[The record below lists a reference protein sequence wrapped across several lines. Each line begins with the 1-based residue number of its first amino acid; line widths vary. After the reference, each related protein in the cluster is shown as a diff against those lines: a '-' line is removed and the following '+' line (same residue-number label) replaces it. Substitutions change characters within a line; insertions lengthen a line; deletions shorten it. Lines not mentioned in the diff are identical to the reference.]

1 MERVGEHPVPAGPL
15 AVRWLAYDLPAFR
28 AGAEGEVEVVLQ
40 NAGTATWRARGDTG
54 VKLSYHWL
62 DDRGNA
68 IVWDGPRV
76 DFGGPVAPGDE
87 VEVALRVRAPQP
99 PGRYRLAFDLVEE
112 LRFWFAEVGSA
123 PLELDAE
130 VLPRIEER
138 RLAVVVRGGADEE
151 TTAALAAQEEPLVEA
166 DAVAT
171 AYLVAGAIPAPD
183 WSRRILD
190 AHAEGYVAVGGSI
203 EAATARCVRG
213 RPAAA
218 AIPPS
223 RTRCCCRRSSPG
235 SSRASTRA
243 CPPTSPTASRRSSTD
258 GSDFD
263 CHAVV
268 DAREDERAERERD
281 DGRDREVDHVAG
293 RRQLAEEDRIAERL
307 DRGRDRIAPVDERRR
322 ASGCRRAPGSRR
334 ASRAPA

>member
-1 MERVGEHPVPAGPL
+1 MEAVGEHHIPAGPL
-15 AVRWLAYDLPAFR
+15 AVRWLGYRLPEFR
-28 AGAEGEVEVVLQ
+28 AGAAATAEVLLR
-40 NAGTATWRARGDTG
+40 NAGTATWRTRRDVG

-87 VEVALRVRAPQP
+87 VEVALTIRAPQP

-112 LRFWFAEVGSA
+112 LRFWFAEVGSS

-138 RLAVVVRGGADEE
+138 RLAVSVRGGDDAE
-151 TTAALAAQEEPLVEA
+151 TAAALAAQEEPLVES

-190 AHAEGYVAVGGSI
+190 AHAEGYAAVGGSI
-203 EAATARCVRG
+203 EARDRSLRPWAPGGG
-213 RPAAA
+213 RNPAFAHPLLLPSLLTGLEPGEQEGLPA
-218 AIPPS
+218 YVPNGEPAI
-223 RTRCCCRRSSPG
+223 
-235 SSRASTRA
+235 
-243 CPPTSPTASRRSSTD
+243 
-258 GSDFD
+258 F
-263 CHAVV
+263 
-268 DAREDERAERERD
+268 
-281 DGRDREVDHVAG
+281 DGR
-293 RRQLAEEDRIAERL
+293 IRL
-307 DRGRDRIAPVDERRR
+307 RLPRGRRR
-322 ASGCRRAPGSRR
+322 A
-334 ASRAPA
+334 